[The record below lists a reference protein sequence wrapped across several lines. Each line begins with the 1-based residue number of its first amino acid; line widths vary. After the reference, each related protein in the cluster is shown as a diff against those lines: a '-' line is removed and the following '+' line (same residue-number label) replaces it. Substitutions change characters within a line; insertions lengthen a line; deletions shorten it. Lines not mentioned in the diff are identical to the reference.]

1 MTPAQEIRVL
11 LPASGS
17 LLGFCR
23 LAASA
28 AAASIDFDV
37 DDLDDLRTAVGEAVG
52 LLLEGVG
59 PPAAPPLSQLEL
71 HISLHDDS
79 IEIVGALEGATLPAG
94 TESDLTHALLAATTD
109 DYSFD
114 QQLGRRSFRV
124 VKQRTSS

>member
-1 MTPAQEIRVL
+1 ML
-11 LPASGS
+11 LPASSS

-37 DDLDDLRTAVGEAVG
+37 DELDDLRTAVGEAVG

-59 PPAAPPLSQLEL
+59 PPAAPSPLSQLEL

-114 QQLGRRSFRV
+114 QQPGRRSFRV